1 MAAVERA
8 TEESTLLMMRTTWS
22 KIDTFQEGLTAMFA
36 QQEDVVFMETYINST
51 KRKAPVQVY

>member
-8 TEESTLLMMRTTWS
+8 KEESTLLMMRTMWS

-36 QQEDVVFMETYINST
+36 QQEDVVFMETYMH
-51 KRKAPVQVY
+51 